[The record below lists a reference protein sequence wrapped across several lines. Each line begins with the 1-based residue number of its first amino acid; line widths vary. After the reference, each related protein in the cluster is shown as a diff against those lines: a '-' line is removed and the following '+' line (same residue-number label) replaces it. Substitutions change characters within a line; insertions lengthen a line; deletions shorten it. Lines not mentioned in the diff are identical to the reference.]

1 MKLTH
6 FLAYLMAQV
15 MSFSGM
21 ALGFQLADTAV
32 IEVGMAAA
40 VVVFMSYSIAEVI
53 AVYDLTFSNEPEDED
68 DDSDDRSCEWD

>member
-6 FLAYLMAQV
+6 FLAYLMAQI

-32 IEVGMAAA
+32 IEVGMVAS
-40 VVVFMSYSIAEVI
+40 VVVFMAYSIAEVI
-53 AVYDLTFSNEPEDED
+53 AVYDISAIFPEDND
-68 DDSDDRSCEWD
+68 DGC